1 MDIFVEPLLRE
12 LGYNLFI
19 GREGETTLSLTI
31 NNLTPSVKRYTKYIL
46 IQNYTTNKT

>member
-1 MDIFVEPLLRE
+1 MEIIVEPLLRE

-19 GREGETTLSLTI
+19 GREEETTI